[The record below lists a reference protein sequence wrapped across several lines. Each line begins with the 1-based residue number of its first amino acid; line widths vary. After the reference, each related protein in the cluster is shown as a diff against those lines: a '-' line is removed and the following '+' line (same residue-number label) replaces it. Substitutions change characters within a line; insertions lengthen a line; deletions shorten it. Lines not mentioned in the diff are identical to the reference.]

1 MELIA
6 LVVRWLHILAAT
18 VTVGTPIFIRFV
30 VLPALAKDASYT
42 REREAIAARW
52 RMLIYVSMAVFLAT
66 GLWNYLGVAR
76 WREFDPAIQGR
87 YHMLLGI
94 KLLLA
99 LGLFFVLS
107 ALAGRSAKLAFIRD
121 NAKTWFTLALSLGIM
136 IVALSGCLR
145 QFQKPAAA
153 GQPGA
158 QRLAVSALHER

>member
-18 VTVGTPIFIRFV
+18 VTVGRADLHSFRGAAGV
-30 VLPALAKDASYT
+30 GQGRQLHQEAG
-42 REREAIAARW
+42 AIAARW

-145 QFQKPAAA
+145 HFQKPAAA
-153 GQPGA
+153 GQPGV
-158 QRLAVSALHER
+158 QRLAVSALHDE